1 MKNFF
6 IVWLLL
12 LSVFS
17 CTEKEK
23 TANEKPVA
31 RVSEKYLYESDIN
44 SLITK
49 GMSKDDSIIVVRN
62 YIDDWIRKQLML
74 EKAELK
80 LTDESLELEKLINDY
95 RSSLLIFKYQQEL
108 INQKLDTIVSDE
120 EVEDYYNEYSSNFI
134 LTDNIVKV
142 LYIKLSKEAPE
153 ILNVKQWYKSS
164 SEESFS
170 KLENH
175 CYQYATKFD
184 NFNDEWVPFDY
195 LLAEIPIVLDDQERF
210 LKYQKY
216 IETEDDLYYY
226 LVKINDYRL
235 KSSVQPLEYA
245 TAKIKNIILN
255 KRKFTLIQELENSV
269 YNEALSHNKFTIY

>member
-1 MKNFF
+1 MKNLL
-6 IVWLLL
+6 IALLL
-12 LSVFS
+12 ILSVSACF
-17 CTEKEK
+17 EKTK

-31 RVSEKYLYESDIN
+31 RVGENYLYESDVN

-49 GMSKDDSIIVVRN
+49 GMSKDDSVIVVRN

-74 EKAELK
+74 EKAELN
-80 LTDESLELEKLINDY
+80 LTAESIELEKLINDY

-108 INQKLDTIVSDE
+108 INQKLDTIVSSE
-120 EVEDYYNEYSSNFI
+120 EIDAYYNEYSANFI
-134 LTDNIVKV
+134 LTHNIVKV
-142 LYIKLSKEAPE
+142 LFIKLSKEAPE

-175 CYQYATKFD
+175 CYQYASKFD
-184 NFNDEWVPFDY
+184 NFNDDWMPFDY

-210 LKYQKY
+210 LKYQRY
-216 IETEDDLYYY
+216 IETEDDMYYY